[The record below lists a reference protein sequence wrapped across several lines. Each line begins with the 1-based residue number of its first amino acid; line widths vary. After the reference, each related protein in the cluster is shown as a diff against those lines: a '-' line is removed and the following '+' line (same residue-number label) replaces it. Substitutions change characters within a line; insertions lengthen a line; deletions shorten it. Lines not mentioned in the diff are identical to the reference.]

1 MPIDLTNPVVTPSL
15 EAMLWDMDG
24 TLVDTEPIW
33 VQCEEEL
40 MAEFGYQWS
49 EDDASHCIGG
59 PMERVQLYLKEKSRS
74 DYDPRWFGN
83 RLVEMMLERLEDGAV
98 LRPGAL
104 ELIEAARDSG
114 VRLAL
119 VSASR
124 RPIVDAVLK
133 GLPFGFDLSISADD
147 VEISK
152 PNPEGYVRAAG
163 RLASTIHSCVVIE
176 DSAVGIRSGLDSGAM
191 VIGVTPDSFD
201 HDNFLRVAEL
211 SEISFS
217 RLRMV
222 HKEWVDRVLINGD
235 K

>member
-1 MPIDLTNPVVTPSL
+1 
-15 EAMLWDMDG
+15 
-24 TLVDTEPIW
+24 
-33 VQCEEEL
+33 
-40 MAEFGYQWS
+40 
-49 EDDASHCIGG
+49 
-59 PMERVQLYLKEKSRS
+59 MERVQLYLKEKSRS
-74 DYDPRWFGN
+74 DHDPHWFGN
-83 RLVEMMLERLEDGAV
+83 RLVEMMLERLEIGAV
-98 LRPGAL
+98 LKPGAF
-104 ELIEAARDSG
+104 ELIESARDSG

-147 VEISK
+147 VKISK
-152 PNPEGYVRAAG
+152 PNPEGYVQAAG

-222 HKEWVDRVLINGD
+222 HQEWVDRVLINGD